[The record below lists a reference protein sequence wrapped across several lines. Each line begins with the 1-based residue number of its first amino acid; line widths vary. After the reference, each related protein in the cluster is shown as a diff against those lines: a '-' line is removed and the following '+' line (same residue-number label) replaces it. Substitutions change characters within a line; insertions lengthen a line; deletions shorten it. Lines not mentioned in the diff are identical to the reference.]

1 MQGRRVR
8 DATSKERHVAHAG
21 ETVSR
26 QVLKNRRR
34 SLLHPPTPS
43 APRRASRGN
52 TLRSFLRRERRR
64 CWCIVRRNRKV
75 NVGQAPR

>member
-43 APRRASRGN
+43 APRRA
-52 TLRSFLRRERRR
+52 FPREY
-64 CWCIVRRNRKV
+64 VEDFS
-75 NVGQAPR
+75 APRTTQMPVHRLSQ